1 MNEDLKIL
9 KTIVKI
15 CHNYLQKGEEID
27 FVINERHLQ
36 AIENVLEERKKD
48 KTKLK
53 ELEEENMQK
62 DLEKIGIEENIKA
75 DMKEIIERYYTAN
88 EECISKQK
96 IKDAV
101 EKIAEYKIARATN
114 EGYYYEYFI
123 NQDYKENFI
132 KLFNELLEN
141 N

>member
-36 AIENVLEERKKD
+36 AIESVLEERKKD

-53 ELEEENMQK
+53 ELERSYLHEKLAKEEVEEL
-62 DLEKIGIEENIKA
+62 LE
-75 DMKEIIERYYTAN
+75 
-88 EECISKQK
+88 CSISKQK
-96 IKDAV
+96 VKEILDKAEAMDYYTLPDV
-101 EKIAEYKIARATN
+101 IRDLEK
-114 EGYYYEYFI
+114 
-123 NQDYKENFI
+123 
-132 KLFNELLEN
+132 LLEAKDE
-141 N
+141 

>member
-36 AIENVLEERKKD
+36 AIESVLEERKKD

-53 ELEEENMQK
+53 ELERSYLHEKLAKEEVEEL
-62 DLEKIGIEENIKA
+62 LE
-75 DMKEIIERYYTAN
+75 
-88 EECISKQK
+88 CSISKQK
-96 IKDAV
+96 VKDV
-101 EKIAEYKIARATN
+101 LDDIYDYFERLNVPDEDIEYIESKR
-114 EGYYYEYFI
+114 
-123 NQDYKENFI
+123 K
-132 KLFNELLEN
+132 ELLEEGD
-141 N
+141 

>member
-15 CHNYLQKGEEID
+15 CYNYLQKGEEID

-53 ELEEENMQK
+53 ELERSYFHEKLAKEEVEEL
-62 DLEKIGIEENIKA
+62 LE
-75 DMKEIIERYYTAN
+75 
-88 EECISKQK
+88 CSISKQK
-96 IKDAV
+96 IKEILDKTEV
-101 EKIAEYKIARATN
+101 MDYYTLPDVIRDLEK
-114 EGYYYEYFI
+114 
-123 NQDYKENFI
+123 
-132 KLFNELLEN
+132 LLEAKDE
-141 N
+141 